1 KQWALRRERSRYD
14 AERARRQ
21 YDAVEPA
28 RTLEKAWEDKLR
40 LVNEIEQEYRRWR
53 AREPLVLQAQDHA
66 ALQELA
72 ENLPAIWHSET
83 TQPEDRKRILRF
95 IVQEVILDQK
105 KIRGQVAIRIL
116 WQTGAT
122 SEHQIQRRLQSYD
135 RDYGELELVRE

>member
-1 KQWALRRERSRYD
+1 
-14 AERARRQ
+14 Q
-21 YDAVEPA
+21 YDTVEPENRLVA

-40 LVNEIEQEYRRWR
+40 LVDEIEQEYRRWSD
-53 AREPLVLQAQDHA
+53 REPLVLQAQDHA

-116 WQTGAT
+116 WQT
-122 SEHQIQRRLQSYD
+122 
-135 RDYGELELVRE
+135 